1 MDLLF
6 CQIMQA
12 RIGGG
17 CRVTSIIVALPKIED
32 AKNMKNLLVRSGYS
46 VEAVCTS
53 GLQVLAAADQLRDG
67 IVVCGYKLTDM
78 LYFELHENLPD
89 DFEMLLMASQH
100 LLVDC
105 QDNDI
110 ICLAMPF
117 QLRDLVNTV
126 EMLGNSISYK
136 RKKRKAQ
143 PRQRNSKEI
152 ALIKEAKLLL
162 MDRNNMTE
170 EEAHRYIQ
178 KTSMDNST
186 SMVETAQMVLSIM
199 QE

>member
-1 MDLLF
+1 M
-6 CQIMQA
+6 
-12 RIGGG
+12 
-17 CRVTSIIVALPKIED
+17 TSIIVALPKIED
-32 AKNMKNLLVRSGYS
+32 AKNMKNLLVRCGYS

-53 GLQVLAAADQLRDG
+53 GLQVLAAVDQLRDG

-100 LLVDC
+100 LLVEC

-117 QLRDLVNTV
+117 QMRDLVNTV
-126 EMLGNSISYK
+126 EMLSNSISYK

-143 PRQRNSKEI
+143 PRQRNPKEI

-199 QE
+199 RE

>member
-1 MDLLF
+1 MT
-6 CQIMQA
+6 
-12 RIGGG
+12 G
-17 CRVTSIIVALPKIED
+17 IIVALPKIED

-46 VEAVCTS
+46 VEAICTS
-53 GLQVLAAADQLRDG
+53 GLQVLSAVDQLNDG
-67 IVVCGYKLTDM
+67 IVICGYKLTDM
-78 LYFELHENLPD
+78 LYFELHENLPKE
-89 DFEMLLMASQH
+89 FEMLLMASQRF
-100 LLVDC
+100 LVDC

-117 QLRDLVNTV
+117 QMRDLVNTV
-126 EMLGNSISYK
+126 EMLSNSITYK
-136 RKKRKAQ
+136 RKKRKIQ
-143 PRQRNSKEI
+143 PRQRNPEEI

-186 SMVETAQMVLSIM
+186 SMVETAQMVLTIM
-199 QE
+199 RE

>member
-1 MDLLF
+1 MT
-6 CQIMQA
+6 
-12 RIGGG
+12 G
-17 CRVTSIIVALPKIED
+17 IIVALPKIED

-46 VEAVCTS
+46 VEAICTS
-53 GLQVLAAADQLRDG
+53 GLQVLSAVDQLNDG
-67 IVVCGYKLTDM
+67 IVICGYKLTDM
-78 LYFELHENLPD
+78 LYFELHENLPKE
-89 DFEMLLMASQH
+89 FEMLLMASQH

-117 QLRDLVNTV
+117 QMRDLVNTV
-126 EMLGNSISYK
+126 EMLSNSITYK

-143 PRQRNSKEI
+143 PRQRNPEEI

-178 KTSMDNST
+178 KASMDNST
-186 SMVETAQMVLSIM
+186 SMVETAQMVLTIM
-199 QE
+199 RE